1 MALSK
6 RANGRE
12 ERLRAEATDR
22 LIWGVMLQVEV
33 HEKENKRSS
42 SRRHSVSVC
51 GNAGEKQEACTTCGR
66 FFAAKTR
73 DPFESGTIQSEVR
86 RFRKSHLH
94 VALDSWVVHLLTPH
108 MHIQSSGMLS
118 LPPASV
124 FTSHSSRSKRASTA
138 SFGARQ
144 TRSYSQWCHIV
155 DSSGVTSLWW
165 TFSQRKITSSNK
177 TSPRWQAL
185 SYVQVK
191 PPSQDKKQQLYNGT
205 VIGFL
210 CDIKMQSTCDQ
221 ML

>member
-33 HEKENKRSS
+33 HETKEKRSS

-51 GNAGEKQEACTTCGR
+51 VNAGRKTGEACTTCGR
-66 FFAAKTR
+66 FFCRQNQRSLWKRYRPVWGTALQKESPSRRSGFLAGTFINSTHAHSEFR
-73 DPFESGTIQSEVR
+73 DAHFATSVCVHV
-86 RFRKSHLH
+86 SHFQ
-94 VALDSWVVHLLTPH
+94 V
-108 MHIQSSGMLS
+108 
-118 LPPASV
+118 
-124 FTSHSSRSKRASTA
+124 KRASTA
-138 SFGARQ
+138 TFTAPQ
-144 TRSYSQWCHIV
+144 TRSYSHCCHIV

-177 TSPRWQAL
+177 TRWQAL

-191 PPSQDKKQQLYNGT
+191 PPSQDKKQHLYNGT